1 MAVTFIGIKAT
12 TVLAPLGIAGNAARR
27 YVTGVIVRR
36 CAICITNGGA
46 TCTYPTRQVISR
58 RARCI
63 FLAGLYACG
72 GGGAPQRCHTNGENK
87 YAFHLLH
94 PLSYILHIQFSSCP
108 IDDCNFVMKQSSID
122 TVASHVPYDITYVPV
137 SSLPVVSA
145 RVHVVST
152 TVYPDG
158 QSILVS
164 VSPLAQQ
171 QYPSGADSRHST
183 IVMHVAR
190 ARFGMTI
197 IASAILVII
206 FAFIV
211 FTPCCFSYEK
221 TTKLFGGQEA
231 DNNFVNCVLIQYI
244 RNPPDRLVQE
254 YIFRRNKKCACAHS
268 EFIPTHETGYQ
279 TPSWQHTM
287 TLLL

>member
-1 MAVTFIGIKAT
+1 MV
-12 TVLAPLGIAGNAARR
+12 
-27 YVTGVIVRR
+27 
-36 CAICITNGGA
+36 
-46 TCTYPTRQVISR
+46 
-58 RARCI
+58 
-63 FLAGLYACG
+63 
-72 GGGAPQRCHTNGENK
+72 
-87 YAFHLLH
+87 
-94 PLSYILHIQFSSCP
+94 
-108 IDDCNFVMKQSSID
+108 D
-122 TVASHVPYDITYVPV
+122 TVASHVPYDMTYVPV

-145 RVHVVST
+145 RVHVVPT
-152 TVYPDG
+152 AVYPDG

-211 FTPCCFSYEK
+211 LPPVVFSYEK
-221 TTKLFGGQEA
+221 TTNVVGGQEA

-268 EFIPTHETGYQ
+268 ELIPTHETGYQ
-279 TPSWQHTM
+279 TPPWQHTM

>member
-1 MAVTFIGIKAT
+1 MV
-12 TVLAPLGIAGNAARR
+12 
-27 YVTGVIVRR
+27 
-36 CAICITNGGA
+36 
-46 TCTYPTRQVISR
+46 
-58 RARCI
+58 
-63 FLAGLYACG
+63 
-72 GGGAPQRCHTNGENK
+72 
-87 YAFHLLH
+87 
-94 PLSYILHIQFSSCP
+94 
-108 IDDCNFVMKQSSID
+108 D

-137 SSLPVVSA
+137 SSLPVVSS
-145 RVHVVST
+145 RVHVVPT
-152 TVYPDG
+152 AVYPDG
-158 QSILVS
+158 HPTTVF
-164 VSPLAQQ
+164 VCPFAQQ
-171 QYPSGADSRHST
+171 QYPLAAFSRHST
-183 IVMHVAR
+183 TSMHVAR

-206 FAFIV
+206 LAFIV

-244 RNPPDRLVQE
+244 RNPPDQLVQE

-268 EFIPTHETGYQ
+268 ELIPTHETGYQ

>member
-1 MAVTFIGIKAT
+1 M
-12 TVLAPLGIAGNAARR
+12 
-27 YVTGVIVRR
+27 
-36 CAICITNGGA
+36 
-46 TCTYPTRQVISR
+46 
-58 RARCI
+58 
-63 FLAGLYACG
+63 
-72 GGGAPQRCHTNGENK
+72 
-87 YAFHLLH
+87 
-94 PLSYILHIQFSSCP
+94 
-108 IDDCNFVMKQSSID
+108 
-122 TVASHVPYDITYVPV
+122 TYVPV

-145 RVHVVST
+145 RVHVVPT
-152 TVYPDG
+152 AVYPDG
-158 QSILVS
+158 QTISVC

-171 QYPSGADSRHST
+171 QYPLATRSRHVTTS
-183 IVMHVAR
+183 MHTVAAR

-211 FTPCCFSYEK
+211 LPSVVFRTKKPPSY
-221 TTKLFGGQEA
+221 FGGQEA

-254 YIFRRNKKCACAHS
+254 YIFRRNKKCACAHL
-268 EFIPTHETGYQ
+268 ELIPTHETGYQ